1 MPSRAEQLHI
11 DRSTQAVQRHMDRAA
26 QSWGYDDLRSACT
39 YIGDPYAVFRRRGP
53 RPARLAQRLLDSL
66 SHAARSCAGIERSPT
81 DCRGGHCGTAAHASE
96 ADAMTPHPRA
106 EHHPPRK
113 DTRD

>member
-39 YIGDPYAVFRRRGP
+39 YIGDPYAVFDAEARALRDWRSACWTACHTLLAAALASSDP
-53 RPARLAQRLLDSL
+53 RPTVEAVIAALPPMPAR
-66 SHAARSCAGIERSPT
+66 PT
-81 DCRGGHCGTAAHASE
+81 
-96 ADAMTPHPRA
+96 P
-106 EHHPPRK
+106 
-113 DTRD
+113 